1 MRPEK
6 AKQPFV
12 CDRYIYEKER
22 TPQESR
28 KRVLRETYEK
38 RKIMV
43 SDVIGGSA

>member
-1 MRPEK
+1 MRSVK
-6 AKQPFV
+6 AEQPFV

-43 SDVIGGSA
+43 SDVVGGSA